1 MVDFVNFS
9 QVNFKGSTNLIEQF
23 KAKQAE
29 TNTQTAPEAKPI
41 TASGAE
47 ALSNYNKVA
56 IKPADTKPI
65 AGENVEEKVLAQI
78 ADLKPAEPTK
88 LDKDFVANLKAD
100 DVKNSDGLN
109 SYYEEKNGNISKIYQ
124 IFEGKVNEILEVNN
138 ETGNKIRKEHI
149 KDNGVTT
156 TITEFNPETGH
167 EIKYTSFNPET
178 QKPDFISECSDDGQ
192 FRKSVSYGENG
203 GIKYIHLHD
212 DGIDGGQNI
221 HYEFENGKLANST
234 SEAPDGTAL
243 ETHKYLNGKDVSV
256 VKNKLYPV
264 INNTGLDFSKL
275 EMKPAELGNVELD
288 PTKVDGEKKFRSN
301 GTLESIT
308 VKDGNIERRYNM
320 DYTGKKL
327 GEIAETENGKDKRN
341 IVFDED
347 SGKLD
352 YINEYGDDGKISQ
365 MTYFDKDGKVSDVA
379 NFNGTVLE
387 GKTVDE
393 YFTPDGKIKG
403 FDISKNADNGG
414 ALEKSVRFDKEG
426 ELISVKEYYTENG
439 SLKEKDNY
447 YYETIRL
454 VENKTDSSDN
464 AKDVE
469 HFNSTLSN
477 PAWSK
482 KFYPDT
488 NTVLVKQ
495 DNVKDGVEYE
505 IFSNGTVRSLSGWG
519 KDAIIMN
526 SNEKLANLF
535 KELAN
540 PQPQYIK

>member
-65 AGENVEEKVLAQI
+65 AGENIEEKIIAQI
-78 ADLKPAEPTK
+78 AELKPSEPTK
-88 LDKDFVANLKAD
+88 LDKDFVANLKAG
-100 DVKNSDGLN
+100 DVKNSDGLH

-124 IFEGKVNEILEVNN
+124 VFEGKVNDILEINN
-138 ETGNKIRKEHI
+138 ETGNKIRQEHI

-156 TITEFNPETGH
+156 MIIEFSPETGQ
-167 EIKYTSFNPET
+167 ETKFTGFNPET

-192 FRKSVSYGENG
+192 FRKSVSYDENG
-203 GIKYIHLHD
+203 GIKYIHLHN

-221 HYEFENGKLANST
+221 HYEFQNGKLKSSI
-234 SEAPDGTAL
+234 SEAPDGTTL
-243 ETHKYLNGKDVSV
+243 ETHKYFEGKEISTI
-256 VKNKLYPV
+256 KNKQYPV
-264 INNTGLDFSKL
+264 INTTGLDFKKL
-275 EMKPAELGNVELD
+275 ETVPSELGKIELD
-288 PTKVDGEKKFRSN
+288 PTKIDGEKKYRSN

-308 VKDGNIERRYNM
+308 VKDGNLERQYFM
-320 DYTGKKL
+320 DYSGKKL
-327 GEIAETENGKDKRN
+327 KEINEIENGKDKKTITLN
-341 IVFDED
+341 DTTPKVATILEYD
-347 SGKLD
+347 
-352 YINEYGDDGKISQ
+352 NEGHPTKI
-365 MTYFDKDGKVSDVA
+365 TTFDKDGNVSCISDFTGSA
-379 NFNGTVLE
+379 IAGKNIDRYLYPN
-387 GKTVDE
+387 GKTQNIEIIDKATV
-393 YFTPDGKIKG
+393 K
-403 FDISKNADNGG
+403 
-414 ALEKSVRFDKEG
+414 LEKSMTFDKDGNLINIKEG
-426 ELISVKEYYTENG
+426 FDEKGLP
-439 SLKEKDNY
+439 KDNY
-447 YYETIRL
+447 YHETIKF
-454 VENKTDSSDN
+454 VENKTESPNNEKS
-464 AKDVE
+464 VE

-540 PQPQYIK
+540 PQPQYIR

>member
-29 TNTQTAPEAKPI
+29 TNAQTAPEAKPI

-88 LDKDFVANLKAD
+88 LDKDFLANFKGD
-100 DVKNSDGLN
+100 DVKNSDGLH
-109 SYYEEKNGNISKIYQ
+109 SYYEEKNGNISKIYNA
-124 IFEGKVNEILEVNN
+124 IDGKVSDIIEVNN
-138 ETGNKIRKEHI
+138 ETGNKIRKEAI
-149 KDNGVTT
+149 DENGVTT
-156 TITEFNPETGH
+156 AISEFNPETGH
-167 EIKYTSFNPET
+167 EVKYTSFNEKT
-178 QKPDFISECSDDGQ
+178 QKPAFISESSDDGQ
-192 FRKSVSYGENG
+192 FRKSVSYDENG

-221 HYEFENGKLANST
+221 HYEFQNGKLKSSI
-234 SEAPDGTAL
+234 SEAPDGSTL
-243 ETHKYLNGKDVSV
+243 ETHKYFEGKEISTI
-256 VKNKLYPV
+256 KNKQYPV
-264 INNTGLDFSKL
+264 INTTGLDFTKL
-275 EMKPAELGNVELD
+275 ETKPAEIGKIELD
-288 PTKVDGEKKFRSN
+288 PTKVDGEKKYRSN

-308 VKDGNIERRYNM
+308 VKDGNIERKYHL

-327 GEIAETENGKDKRN
+327 EEIDEIKNGKNKRN
-341 IVFDED
+341 ISIDDF
-347 SGKLD
+347 SGKLGH
-352 YINEYGDDGKISQ
+352 IFEYDANGKLDKMTYFNDDGKPSDV
-365 MTYFDKDGKVSDVA
+365 TDCNGKLLNGKV
-379 NFNGTVLE
+379 
-387 GKTVDE
+387 VDT
-393 YFTPDGKIKG
+393 YFTPDGKVSG
-403 FDISKNADNGG
+403 YDISKEGG
-414 ALEKSVRFDKEG
+414 DVETSVRFNKEG

-447 YYETIRL
+447 YHETIKF
-454 VENKTDSSDN
+454 VENKTESPNNEKS
-464 AKDVE
+464 VE

-495 DNVKDGVEYE
+495 DNVRDGVEYE

-540 PQPQYIK
+540 PQPQYIR

>member
-23 KAKQAE
+23 KAKQPE
-29 TNTQTAPEAKPI
+29 TNTQSAPEAKQI

-47 ALSNYNKVA
+47 TLSTYNKITV
-56 IKPADTKPI
+56 KPTDTKP
-65 AGENVEEKVLAQI
+65 ATTENIEDKIIAQI
-78 ADLKPAEPTK
+78 AELKPSEPTK
-88 LDKDFVANLKAD
+88 LDKDFIANFKGD
-100 DVKNSDGLN
+100 DVKTSNGSHA
-109 SYYEEKNGNISKIYQ
+109 YYEEKNGNISKIYQ

-327 GEIAETENGKDKRN
+327 EEIDEIENGKNKRN
-341 IVFDED
+341 ISIDDF
-347 SGKLD
+347 SGKLGH
-352 YINEYGDDGKISQ
+352 IFEYDANGKLDKMTYFNDDGKPSDV
-365 MTYFDKDGKVSDVA
+365 TDCNGKLLNGKV
-379 NFNGTVLE
+379 
-387 GKTVDE
+387 VDT
-393 YFTPDGKIKG
+393 YFTPDGKVSG
-403 FDISKNADNGG
+403 YDISKEGG
-414 ALEKSVRFDKEG
+414 ALEKSVRFDKDG
-426 ELISVKEYYTENG
+426 NLVSVKEGFDEKGLPIDRYYH
-439 SLKEKDNY
+439 
-447 YYETIRL
+447 ETIRF
-454 VENKTDSSDN
+454 VKNTTEEPDN

-540 PQPQYIK
+540 PQPQYIR

>member
-29 TNTQTAPEAKPI
+29 TNAQTAPEAKPI

-88 LDKDFVANLKAD
+88 LDKDFLANFKGD
-100 DVKNSDGLN
+100 DVKTSNGSHA
-109 SYYEEKNGNISKIYQ
+109 YYEEKNGNISKIYQ
-124 IFEGKVNEILEVNN
+124 VFEGKVNDILEINN
-138 ETGNKIRKEHI
+138 ETGNKIRQEHI

-156 TITEFNPETGH
+156 MIIEFNPETGH
-167 EIKYTSFNPET
+167 ETKFTGFNPET

-192 FRKSVSYGENG
+192 FRKSVSYDENG

-221 HYEFENGKLANST
+221 HYEFQNGKLKSSI
-234 SEAPDGTAL
+234 SEAPDGSTL
-243 ETHKYLNGKDVSV
+243 ETHKYFEGKEISTI
-256 VKNKLYPV
+256 KNKQYPV
-264 INNTGLDFSKL
+264 INTTGLDFTKL
-275 EMKPAELGNVELD
+275 ETKPAEIGKIELN
-288 PTKVDGEKKFRSN
+288 PTKVDGEKKYRSN

-308 VKDGNIERRYNM
+308 VKNGNIERKYHL

-327 GEIAETENGKDKRN
+327 EEIDEIENGKNKRN
-341 IVFDED
+341 ISIDDF
-347 SGKLD
+347 SGKLGH
-352 YINEYGDDGKISQ
+352 IFEYDANGKLDKMTYFNDDGKPSDV
-365 MTYFDKDGKVSDVA
+365 TDCNGKFLNGKV
-379 NFNGTVLE
+379 
-387 GKTVDE
+387 VDT
-393 YFTPDGKIKG
+393 YFTPDGKVSG
-403 FDISKNADNGG
+403 YDISKEGG
-414 ALEKSVRFDKEG
+414 DVETSVRFNKEG

-447 YYETIRL
+447 YHETIRF
-454 VENKTDSSDN
+454 VENKTESPNNEKS
-464 AKDVE
+464 VE

>member
-23 KAKQAE
+23 KTKQAE
-29 TNTQTAPEAKPI
+29 TNAQTAPEAKPI

-88 LDKDFVANLKAD
+88 LDKDFLANFKGD
-100 DVKNSDGLN
+100 DVKNSDGLH
-109 SYYEEKNGNISKIYQ
+109 SYYEEKNGNISKIYNA
-124 IFEGKVNEILEVNN
+124 IDGKVSDIIEVNN
-138 ETGNKIRKEHI
+138 ETGNKIRKEAI
-149 KDNGVTT
+149 DENGVTT
-156 TITEFNPETGH
+156 AISEFNPETGH
-167 EIKYTSFNPET
+167 EVKYTSFNEKT
-178 QKPDFISECSDDGQ
+178 QKPAFISESSDDGQ
-192 FRKSVSYGENG
+192 FRKSVSYDENG

-221 HYEFENGKLANST
+221 HYEFQNGKLKSSI
-234 SEAPDGTAL
+234 SEAPDGSTL
-243 ETHKYLNGKDVSV
+243 ETHKYFEGKEISTI
-256 VKNKLYPV
+256 KNKQYPV
-264 INNTGLDFSKL
+264 INTTGLDFTKL
-275 EMKPAELGNVELD
+275 ETKPAEIGKIELD
-288 PTKVDGEKKFRSN
+288 PTKVDGEKKYRSN

-308 VKDGNIERRYNM
+308 VKDGNIERQYFM
-320 DYTGKKL
+320 DYSGKKL
-327 GEIAETENGKDKRN
+327 KEVNEIENGKDKKT
-341 IVFDED
+341 IT
-347 SGKLD
+347 LD
-352 YINEYGDDGKISQ
+352 DATPKVATILEYDNEGHPKTITS
-365 MTYFDKDGKVSDVA
+365 FDKDGKVSGISDFTGNVIA
-379 NFNGTVLE
+379 GKNIERCLYPN
-387 GKTVDE
+387 GKTQS
-393 YFTPDGKIKG
+393 I
-403 FDISKNADNGG
+403 DIIDKATVK
-414 ALEKSVRFDKEG
+414 LEKSMTFDKEG
-426 ELISVKEYYTENG
+426 NLISIKEGFDEKG
-439 SLKEKDNY
+439 LPKDNY
-447 YYETIRL
+447 YHETIKF
-454 VENKTDSSDN
+454 VENKTESPNNEKS
-464 AKDVE
+464 VE

-495 DNVKDGVEYE
+495 DNVRDGVEYE

-540 PQPQYIK
+540 PQPQYIR